1 MTALEEGGTGCIC
14 FSPLA
19 QGALSGKY
27 LEQIPENSRAARKG
41 TTVAE
46 RYIKEENKQRLTELK
61 ALAEDRGQTMAQ
73 LALSWVLRRREVTSV
88 LIGAS
93 RPEQL
98 LENAELLRQE
108 PLSEKEIKR
117 IDEILENRQQEKN
130 RETEI

>member
-1 MTALEEGGTGCIC
+1 
-14 FSPLA
+14 
-19 QGALSGKY
+19 
-27 LEQIPENSRAARKG
+27 
-41 TTVAE
+41 
-46 RYIKEENKQRLTELK
+46 
-61 ALAEDRGQTMAQ
+61 MAQ

-130 RETEI
+130 LSLIHI